1 MGEWSKVYIQNLP
14 TYMQLIEKYFQFAH
28 IEKENTSVELLLD
41 KLTFKLPKGLTKK
54 EIKETGL
61 FPVVSQSKDMIVGYS
76 NAEESAISKD
86 LPLIVYGDHS
96 KIIKFVDFPFVI
108 GADGVKLLKSK
119 KNILPKYFYY
129 SLIGL
134 ETDTKNYGRH
144 FSLLKKKYL
153 TIPLSLNK
161 QRKVVKFVEDL
172 KEKEILNKKP
182 YFSLLVEK
190 TIKCLQSNSINGL
203 KLNNELT
210 HQQALLKKLRQQ
222 ILQEAIEGKLT
233 ANWRAANPD
242 VEPASALLERIAA
255 EKAELVKAKKIKK
268 QKPLSPIND
277 EEKPFELPDGWVWC
291 RLREITNIVR
301 GGSPRPAGDLRFYQ
315 GNIPFLKVADLTATN
330 ATYLNSHTYTI
341 KEAGLHKTRKVP
353 ANTLMLTNSGATLG
367 IPKICRFETTFND
380 GIAAFIY
387 MNNDLFKPYFY
398 YVLSSKTQ
406 WFLEEASRGQGQ
418 PNLNTDI
425 IGETFIFLPPLPE
438 QKAIVTKVEK
448 LLTLCDQLETQ
459 ITQNQTHA
467 EALMQAVLHEAFS

>member
-1 MGEWSKVYIQNLP
+1 MMGIWKKYKFSDFLKRSKIPILLEN
-14 TYMQLIEKYFQFAH
+14 EKNYKRVTIKTKH
-28 IEKENTSVELLLD
+28 GGVSIRNTEIGA
-41 KLTFKLPKGLTKK
+41 KIGTKK
-54 EIKETGL
+54 QFILKSGQFVLSKIDARYGAFGIAPEEVNEAIITGNFWAYDFDENIISISWLNNFTNSATFYNICERASSGVTHRKYLNEQEFLNTGIYLPDIKE
-61 FPVVSQSKDMIVGYS
+61 Q
-76 NAEESAISKD
+76 
-86 LPLIVYGDHS
+86 
-96 KIIKFVDFPFVI
+96 
-108 GADGVKLLKSK
+108 KLVLTSFERKSK
-119 KNILPKYFYY
+119 TTEF
-129 SLIGL
+129 
-134 ETDTKNYGRH
+134 
-144 FSLLKKKYL
+144 
-153 TIPLSLNK
+153 
-161 QRKVVKFVEDL
+161 
-172 KEKEILNKKP
+172 
-182 YFSLLVEK
+182 
-190 TIKCLQSNSINGL
+190 INQ
-203 KLNNELT
+203 ELT
-210 HQQALLKKLRQQ
+210 HQQTLLKKLRQQ

-233 ANWRAANPD
+233 ADWRAANPD
-242 VEPASALLERIAA
+242 VEPASALLERIAT

-268 QKPLSPIND
+268 QKPLPPISN
-277 EEKPFELPDGWVWC
+277 EEQPFELPDGWVWC

-438 QKAIVTKVEK
+438 QRAIVTKVEK
-448 LLTLCDQLETQ
+448 LLALCDQLETQ

-467 EALMQAVLHEAFS
+467 EALMQAVLREAFS